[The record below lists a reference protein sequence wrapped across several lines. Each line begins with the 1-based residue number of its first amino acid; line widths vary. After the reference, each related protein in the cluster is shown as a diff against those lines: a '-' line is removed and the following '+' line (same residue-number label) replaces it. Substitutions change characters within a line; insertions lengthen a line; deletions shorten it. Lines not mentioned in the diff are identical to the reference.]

1 MEQKDYII
9 NQLAIAKAQLE
20 VNFHELKY
28 QYDLVVAELEESKKK
43 VGDE

>member
-9 NQLAIAKAQLE
+9 NQLAIAKAQME

-28 QYDLVVAELEESKKK
+28 QYDLVVAELEELKKK
-43 VGDE
+43 AGDE